1 MASSQLEIK
10 AAPAEYP
17 PFRPPGPGPL
27 ERDPPLYRQLLL
39 SLRSSIEAWP
49 RAVYEQRI
57 YRPPVPG
64 TPVLLMDPAAIRAV
78 MVEHA
83 DDFPHGA
90 LWRRMLRPV
99 WGDGLATVEG
109 AEWRW
114 QRRAAAPAFRAAQMT
129 ALTPRMRAAAE
140 AALARWAAEPR
151 AIFDI
156 AEEMA
161 QITFDIILDTILSGG
176 EDLDRA
182 TARARVTAFLEQLA
196 PMRLSYFLAPDSYHR
211 GRDAAPSAEAK
222 RLREDVDRMIRRRR
236 RAPPRADLV
245 DLLMSAADPETGRAM
260 DDVTLRDNLLGFIVA
275 GFATSAFGLA
285 WSLYLVSSHAPT
297 EARLRTEVDDVTG
310 GGPVEPEHVD
320 KLVFARQVVQESLRL
335 YPPAHSTTRVA
346 ARTMKI
352 EGVTIRRG
360 SRVVLPIYALHRH
373 RLWWRDPD
381 LFDPDRFA
389 PGESP
394 PDRHIYMPFGAGP
407 RTCLGAAFAMTEL
420 VVTLATLVR
429 GVSFNLMPG
438 HQVWPIAELALRP
451 KGGLPMRVNV
461 RAPAARR
468 DLPLPSGERVG

>member
-1 MASSQLEIK
+1 MASSLLDME
-10 AAPAEYP
+10 APPAGHP
-17 PFRPPGPGPL
+17 PFRPPGPAPL
-27 ERDPPLYRQLLL
+27 DRDPPLYRQLLL
-39 SLRSSIEAWP
+39 SLGSSIEAWP

-64 TPVLLMDPAAIRAV
+64 MPILLMDPAAIRAV
-78 MVEHA
+78 MVEHS

-99 WGDGLATVEG
+99 WGDGLATVDG

-129 ALTPRMRAAAE
+129 ALTPRMREAADT
-140 AALARWAAEPR
+140 ALARWGAAPG
-151 AIFDI
+151 ATFDI
-156 AEEMA
+156 AEETA

-182 TARARVTAFLEQLA
+182 TARARIAAFLAQLA

-211 GRDAAPSAEAK
+211 NRDVTPSAEATS
-222 RLREDVDRMIRRRR
+222 LREDVDRMIRRRR
-236 RAPPRADLV
+236 KAPPRGDLV
-245 DLLMSAADPETGRAM
+245 DLLMMAADPESGRPM

-297 EARLRTEVDDVTG
+297 EARLRAEVDEVTG
-310 GGPVEPEHVD
+310 GGPIEPEHVER
-320 KLVFARQVVQESLRL
+320 LVFTRQVVQESLRL
-335 YPPAHSTTRVA
+335 YPPAHSTTRVC
-346 ARTMKI
+346 ARTMEV

-360 SRVVLPIYALHRH
+360 TRIVLPIYALHRH

-381 LFDPDRFA
+381 VFNPDRFA
-389 PGESP
+389 PGQPP

-407 RTCLGAAFAMTEL
+407 RICLGAAFAMTEL

-429 GVSFNLMPG
+429 GASFSLVPG

-451 KGGLPMRVNV
+451 KNGLPMHVTT
-461 RAPAARR
+461 RAT
-468 DLPLPSGERVG
+468 